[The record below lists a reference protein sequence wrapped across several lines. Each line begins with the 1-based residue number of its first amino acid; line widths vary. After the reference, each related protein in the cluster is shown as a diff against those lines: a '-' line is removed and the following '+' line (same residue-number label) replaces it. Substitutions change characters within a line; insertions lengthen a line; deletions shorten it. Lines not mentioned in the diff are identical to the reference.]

1 MTDDTTDETADDA
14 VGPGQFAD
22 LIGLEFASIEPGYS
36 RGTLAVRDELTNPF
50 GRLHGAVI
58 SAMADTGMGA
68 ALYPDLAE
76 GERCATIEIKTS
88 YMQSVADGRLVCET
102 TLLSRG
108 KSVAYLESDLHHEDD
123 DELVASAT
131 GSFSIFEP

>member
-1 MTDDTTDETADDA
+1 MTDDATDATA
-14 VGPGQFAD
+14 GPGQFAD
-22 LIGLEFASIEPGYS
+22 LIGLEFTTVEPGYS
-36 RGTLAVRDELTNPF
+36 RGRLAVTDALTNPF

-68 ALYPDLAE
+68 ALYPDLGE

-88 YMQSVADGRLVCET
+88 YMQSVVDGRLVCET
-102 TLLSRG
+102 ALLSRG
-108 KSVAYLESDLHHEDD
+108 KSVAYLESDVHRADD

-131 GSFSIFEP
+131 GSFSVFDP